1 MITYLLILLNLITV
15 AILIVFLLRK
25 KNNNQEIILLARELK
40 LLRDKLE
47 QVDESKREFI
57 DIVTHELNTPIAMI
71 SGYLSMILEF
81 PEEEVKPGVMNLAKR
96 SFEATRR
103 ISRVVQ
109 GLITSSESIGEEKS
123 QTIQIEDLIEK
134 SIEDFSQIAKD
145 HGIELVY
152 DLPKM
157 LPLPLIAA
165 EPLSTKIIISNLV
178 DNALKFTKKGRI
190 TIDTEVKDQEMF
202 VKVSDTGVG
211 ISKENQS
218 KIFDKFF
225 QVDSSRTRAAGGMGI
240 GLYLVKNMVE
250 KQGGK
255 IWVESEIGK
264 GTSFYFTL
272 PLAP

>member
-165 EPLSTKIIISNLV
+165 KPLSTKIIISNLV

-211 ISKENQS
+211 ISKKNQS

-225 QVDSSRTRAAGGMGI
+225 QVDSSRTRAAGGVGI

>member
-109 GLITSSESIGEEKS
+109 GLITSSESIGKEKS

-165 EPLSTKIIISNLV
+165 KPLSTKIIISNLV

>member
-211 ISKENQS
+211 ISKKNQS

>member
-165 EPLSTKIIISNLV
+165 KPLSTKIIISNLV

>member
-1 MITYLLILLNLITV
+1 
-15 AILIVFLLRK
+15 
-25 KNNNQEIILLARELK
+25 
-40 LLRDKLE
+40 
-47 QVDESKREFI
+47 
-57 DIVTHELNTPIAMI
+57 
-71 SGYLSMILEF
+71 
-81 PEEEVKPGVMNLAKR
+81 
-96 SFEATRR
+96 
-103 ISRVVQ
+103 
-109 GLITSSESIGEEKS
+109 
-123 QTIQIEDLIEK
+123 
-134 SIEDFSQIAKD
+134 
-145 HGIELVY
+145 
-152 DLPKM
+152 M

-165 EPLSTKIIISNLV
+165 KPLSTKIIISNLV

-211 ISKENQS
+211 ISKKNQS

>member
-165 EPLSTKIIISNLV
+165 KPLSTKIIISNLV

-211 ISKENQS
+211 ISKKNQS